1 MGAYNAPGL
10 PDITGRVHLGSMRL
24 DGTNMIVIGP
34 VDASGCFG
42 QSGSLDGYPASP
54 LTSETSHFYRYVS
67 FAASKSSQEYG
78 AQSTVM
84 PASADMKMG
93 IYLGQTAQV

>member
-1 MGAYNAPGL
+1 MGAYNAAGL

-34 VDASGCFG
+34 VNVSGCFG
-42 QSGSLDGYPASP
+42 QSDSLDGYPATP
-54 LTSETSHFYRYVS
+54 LTSENSHFYKYTT
-67 FAASKSSQEYG
+67 FAASRCSTVYS
-78 AQSTVM
+78 ASSTVM